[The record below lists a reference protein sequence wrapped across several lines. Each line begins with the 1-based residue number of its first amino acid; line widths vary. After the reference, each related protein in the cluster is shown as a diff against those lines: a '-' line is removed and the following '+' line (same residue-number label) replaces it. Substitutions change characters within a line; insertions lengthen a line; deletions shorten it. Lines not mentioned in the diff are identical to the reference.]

1 MAAPL
6 KWDIPNGRWDSGLV
20 WDGLQPTTR
29 TMKIKAI
36 VDFTPYPAAEL
47 TPVAQT
53 IHDKMLANAATFPAP
68 PAGMPAL
75 ATLLATYSQKLAA
88 RASNASADVLAFNL
102 ARHDLEVALHDLGT
116 YVNLTA
122 KGDAL
127 IVEQSGFPSYGSA
140 QPGPAGPPAAPQNLK
155 LRNGDLST
163 TIVARCKPDR
173 PNSFNVAQIN
183 PGDPNNEAGWKTAMQ
198 FPGGKVTIGGLPVGS
213 TQWVRIATVGPGGVL
228 GAWSDPAKIVV
239 T

>member
-1 MAAPL
+1 MAVPL
-6 KWDIPNGRWDSGLV
+6 KWNAPNARWNAGQV
-20 WDGLQPTTR
+20 WNGLQPTAR

-53 IHDKMLANAATFPAP
+53 IHDAMLANAVTFPAP
-68 PAGMPAL
+68 PTSMVAL
-75 ATLLATYSQKLAA
+75 ATLLTTYSQKLAA
-88 RASNASADVLAFNL
+88 RASNASADVLNFNL
-102 ARHDLEVALHDLGT
+102 ARHDLEVALHDLGA
-116 YVNLTA
+116 YVNLVA

-127 IVEQSGFPSYGSA
+127 IVEKSGFPSYGSA

-173 PNSFNVAQIN
+173 ANSFNVAQIN
-183 PGDPNNEAGWKTAMQ
+183 SGDPNSEAGWHTVMQ
-198 FPGGKVTIGGLPVGS
+198 FPGGKVTISGLTVGS
-213 TQWVRIATVGPGGVL
+213 IVWVRIATVGAGGVV